1 MPETVPLIFLDSSSE
16 KDFGHSWRFRGYVET
31 IQAFEHGEILPSLA
45 RIEKA
50 SAAGL
55 HAVGFIAYEAAPGL
69 NSALP
74 SAPPLDG
81 LPLLW
86 FAIFRER
93 HAADAAG
100 AAAEWPDPPRL
111 EPDSS
116 TQNYLQNVERIK
128 EYIACGDAYQVN
140 YTFTMNGTFSGEPLS
155 LYRSISKGQSASFNA
170 FIDCGR
176 FCIISAS
183 PELFFSLKGGI
194 IRTRPMKGTTRRGRW
209 LEEDAVQI
217 AALRGSAKERAENL
231 MIVDLLR
238 SDLGM
243 IAKTGSVK
251 VESLFDVETYPT
263 LHQLTSTIAAA
274 VRDDVGLAGIFRA
287 LFPCGSV
294 TGAPKR
300 RSMEIIGELE
310 ARPRG
315 VYCGAVGYVT
325 PGGEALF
332 SVAIRTLLY
341 DKEQQTLSLGI
352 GSGITTDSE
361 AAQEYQECL
370 TKSAFLFQPGEEFSL
385 IESLRLENGSYPL
398 LKRHLARLGSSAM
411 FFGFSFDPLRVTEA
425 LEHHAAESP
434 GVRKVRLLLAKDG
447 DFSIKSE
454 PLTVAAEPLK
464 LAISRVT
471 VDSADRF
478 RYHKTTCREILDASR
493 TEQPDVDEVIFLNER
508 GELTEG
514 SYHNLLLK
522 IDGKLLTPR
531 RESGLLAGVMRQEL
545 LERGEIVEA
554 TLFLADLPRAEE
566 TWLINSVRGM
576 RRAVLVGGDLGTST
590 G

>member
-16 KDFGHSWRFRGYVET
+16 KDFGHSWRFRGHVET
-31 IQAFEHGEILPSLA
+31 IQAFTRDEILPSLA
-45 RIEKA
+45 RVEKA
-50 SAAGL
+50 AAAGL
-55 HAVGFIAYEAAPGL
+55 HAVGFIAYEAATGL

-86 FAIFRER
+86 FALFRER
-93 HAADAAG
+93 HAADAAV
-100 AAAEWPDPPRL
+100 AAAEWPESPRL

-116 TQNYLQNVERIK
+116 MQNYLQNVERIK
-128 EYIACGDAYQVN
+128 EYIACGDSYQVN
-140 YTFTMNGTFSGEPLS
+140 YTFTMSGAFSGDPLS
-155 LYRSISKGQSASFNA
+155 LYRRISKGQSASFNA

-183 PELFFSLKGGI
+183 PELFFSLKNGI
-194 IRTRPMKGTTRRGRW
+194 IRTRPMKGTARRGRW
-209 LEEDAVQI
+209 LEEDAGQI
-217 AALRGSAKERAENL
+217 AALRASAKERAENL

-263 LHQLTSTIAAA
+263 LHQLTSTVAAA
-274 VRDDVGLAGIFRA
+274 VRDDVGLAGIFSA

-310 ARPRG
+310 VGPRG
-315 VYCGAVGYVT
+315 VYCGAVGYVA

-341 DKEQQTLSLGI
+341 GREQQTLSLGI

-361 AAQEYQECL
+361 AAQEYLECL
-370 TKSAFLFQPGEEFSL
+370 TKSAFLFQPGEEFCL
-385 IESLRLENGSYPL
+385 IESLRLENGSYPF
-398 LKRHLARLGSSAM
+398 LKRHLARLGSSALY
-411 FFGFSFDPLRVTEA
+411 FGFRLDSLRVTEA
-425 LEHHAAESP
+425 LEHHAAENP

-447 DFSIKSE
+447 GISLASE
-454 PLTVAAEPLK
+454 PLTVATAPLR
-464 LAISRVT
+464 LAISSRRI
-471 VDSADRF
+471 DSGDIF
-478 RYHKTTCREILDASR
+478 RYHKTTRRGVLDAGRAER
-493 TEQPDVDEVIFLNER
+493 TDVDELLFLNER
-508 GELTEG
+508 GELAEC

-522 IDGKLLTPR
+522 IDGKLLTPQ

-545 LERGEIVEA
+545 LECGEIVEA
-554 TLFLADLPRAEE
+554 TLFPADLLRADEIR
-566 TWLINSVRGM
+566 LINSVRGV
-576 RRAVLVGGDLGTST
+576 RRAVLVGGELT
-590 G
+590 